1 MTNLVCPLCG
11 RRVNL
16 KSFDPT
22 FYDLDITAV
31 EVTGLGRGRGF
42 REVSNSS
49 ILVPGD
55 PTVELI
61 KNRILDLSKML
72 LDSKCL
78 KPIEVF
84 STLKIE
90 VINPK
95 ELMRRDEE
103 ITSLTNEVAFLKT
116 QLDDKKRKSQ
126 SKDKLIEDLSQQTI
140 SLNSQIKQLKEQE
153 NLHTSLSNQIIELQT
168 SSSKKDKNIND
179 LSKKLE
185 KSTKQAGE
193 WKKQAEELQGIV
205 DSRDG
210 TITEQEE
217 AIDELEDKIED
228 LEEQRSD
235 LGDALV
241 S

>member
-16 KSFDPT
+16 ESFDPT
-22 FYDLDITAV
+22 GYDLDITAV

-42 REVSNSS
+42 KEVSSSS

-72 LDSKCL
+72 LDRKCL
-78 KPIEVF
+78 TPIEVF

-90 VINPK
+90 VITPK
-95 ELMRRDEE
+95 ELIRRDEE

-116 QLDDKKRKSQ
+116 QLDDKKRKSR

-140 SLNSQIKQLKEQE
+140 SLNSQIKEQE
-153 NLHTSLSNQIIELQT
+153 DLHSSLSNQIIKLQT
-168 SSSKKDKNIND
+168 SSSKKDKIIND
-179 LSKKLE
+179 LSKDLE

-193 WKKQAEELQGIV
+193 WKKQAEELQDIV
-205 DSRDG
+205 DSRDE

-217 AIDELEDKIED
+217 TIDELEDKIKD
-228 LEEQRSD
+228 LEEQITD
-235 LGDALV
+235 LGDELV
-241 S
+241 N

>member
-22 FYDLDITAV
+22 EYDLDIITV
-31 EVTGLGRGRGF
+31 EVAGLGRGRGF
-42 REVSNSS
+42 KEVSSSS

-78 KPIEVF
+78 TPTEVF

-90 VINPK
+90 VISPK
-95 ELMRRDEE
+95 ELMRRDEK

-116 QLDDKKRKSQ
+116 QQDDEKRKSR

-140 SLNSQIKQLKEQE
+140 SLNSQIKELKEQAD
-153 NLHTSLSNQIIELQT
+153 LHSSLSNQIIKLQT
-168 SSSKKDKNIND
+168 SSSKKDKIIND
-179 LSKKLE
+179 LSKDLK
-185 KSTKQAGE
+185 KSTKRTGE
-193 WKKQAEELQGIV
+193 WKKQAEELQDIV
-205 DSRDG
+205 DSRDE
-210 TITEQEE
+210 TITEQEKT
-217 AIDELEDKIED
+217 IDELEDKIKD
-228 LEEQRSD
+228 LEEQISD
-235 LGDALV
+235 LGEELV
-241 S
+241 N